1 MADIAL
7 QREFDVPDIYKDFL
21 LAVKGRG
28 PMARDI
34 RKVLWMGVNLLAE
47 QITVRTPS
55 NTGNLSGAISQAKTV
70 SYGAGVWEAIVTDGG
85 VTYGLPVNYGRK
97 PGRRP
102 PVDDIEY
109 WVIRKKIQ
117 WFIDRKKKGPRP
129 ASTREMA
136 WAIAMSISLYGTF
149 RKGTYN
155 DDGSFS
161 HAGPPKMFERGMEAA
176 SPYVDKLWVGLLDK
190 LAEHWG
196 KMP

>member
-1 MADIAL
+1 MADISL

-136 WAIAMSISLYGTF
+136 WAIAMSISIYGTF

-176 SPYVDKLWVGLLDK
+176 SPHVDKLWVSLLDK